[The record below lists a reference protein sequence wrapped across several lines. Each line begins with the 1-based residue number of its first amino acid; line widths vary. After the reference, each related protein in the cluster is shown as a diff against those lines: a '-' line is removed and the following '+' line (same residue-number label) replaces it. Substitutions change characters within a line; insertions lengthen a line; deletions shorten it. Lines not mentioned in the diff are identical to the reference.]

1 MRIIDVFSSWR
12 SNNCAR
18 YAAASDLECYAFVLA
33 VIFFLYSISIWQLL
47 PSYQTLKKWVVLF
60 TALGIL
66 DLVEKEGNCVWWI
79 YYIISIYVCL
89 LDFTGYD

>member
-1 MRIIDVFSSWR
+1 MFFPHGDQIIVQDMQLQVILNAMLLYLLSYFFCIPFLFGSF
-12 SNNCAR
+12 C
-18 YAAASDLECYAFVLA
+18 LA
-33 VIFFLYSISIWQLL
+33 IR
-47 PSYQTLKKWVVLF
+47 LKKWVVLF

-79 YYIISIYVCL
+79 YYIITIYGCL